1 MMAGLLRSLACA
13 TLAGAALVCA
23 GMAHALDYRSVAAP
37 SILYDSP
44 STKGKPLH
52 IINAGTP
59 VEAVVAIEGWTKV
72 RDIQGALA
80 WIEQK
85 QLSDKRM
92 VQVRVDR
99 APVLAQANDKAAL
112 VFEAERDVVLELLE
126 STGTGWVQVRHR
138 DGQTGYVKTL
148 QVWGL

>member
-1 MMAGLLRSLACA
+1 MQLRLLRLSLMAM
-13 TLAGAALVCA
+13 LAGAAA
-23 GMAHALDYRSVAAP
+23 SAQALDYRSIAAP

-44 STKGKPLH
+44 STKGKPLY

-59 VEAVVAIEGWTKV
+59 VESVVAMEGWAKV
-72 RDIQGALA
+72 RDMQGTLA
-80 WIEQK
+80 WVESK
-85 QLSDKRM
+85 QLSTQRT

-99 APVLAQANDKAAL
+99 VQVLAQANDKAAQ

-126 STGTGWVQVRHR
+126 STGNGWVKVRHR
-138 DGQTGYVKTL
+138 DGQSGYVKTL

>member
-1 MMAGLLRSLACA
+1 MRLLRLSFMAI
-13 TLAGAALVCA
+13 LAGASLSAQ
-23 GMAHALDYRSVAAP
+23 ALDYRSIAAP

-59 VEAVVAIEGWTKV
+59 VESVVSMEGWVKV
-72 RDIQGALA
+72 RDMQGTLA
-80 WIEQK
+80 WIESK
-85 QLSDKRM
+85 QLAEKRT

-99 APVLAQANDKAAL
+99 AQVLAEANEKSAR
-112 VFEAERDVVLELLE
+112 VFEAERDVVLDLLE
-126 STGTGWVQVRHR
+126 STGNGWVKVRHR
-138 DGQTGYVKTL
+138 DGQSGYVKTL

>member
-1 MMAGLLRSLACA
+1 MPMRLQRFFFAAM
-13 TLAGAALVCA
+13 LAGAAFS
-23 GMAHALDYRSVAAP
+23 AHALDFRSIAAP
-37 SILYDSP
+37 AILYDSP

-59 VEAVVAIEGWTKV
+59 VESVVPMEGWVKV
-72 RDIQGALA
+72 RDMQGTLA
-80 WIEQK
+80 WVESR
-85 QLSDKRM
+85 QLSEKRT

-99 APVLAQANDKAAL
+99 AQIVSQANDKSEQ

-126 STGTGWVQVRHR
+126 SAGNGWAKVRHR
-138 DGQTGYVKTL
+138 DGQSGYVKTL

>member
-1 MMAGLLRSLACA
+1 MLAGLLRSLVCA
-13 TLAGAALVCA
+13 TLAGAALACA
-23 GMAHALDYRSVAAP
+23 GIAHALDYRSVAAP

-59 VEAVVAIEGWTKV
+59 VEAITTIEGWTKV
-72 RDIQGALA
+72 RDIQGTLA
-80 WIEQK
+80 WVEQK

-99 APVLAQANDKAAL
+99 AAVLAQANDKAAL